1 MKPAPF
7 EYCRPDSLTEAL
19 SLLGEYGD
27 EAEILAGG
35 LSLGP
40 LLNTRMA
47 RPTVVIDINRLGEL
61 GAIERSATHLRLGAL
76 VRQAEVQDSAECKE
90 LLPLLVAAL
99 GYVGHYQTRSRG
111 TLAGSVAMA
120 DPSSEIPLA
129 LATLAGE
136 VELTSGRGV
145 RRLAADEFFQG
156 ALSTARA
163 DDEMIT
169 ALLWPLDPPRTH
181 TAFEEISE
189 RPGDFAI
196 VSVAAWA
203 QQKPGERLLNY
214 GLGLGGVEDRPHCLQ
229 GEVETQDDLAE
240 LAAEI
245 AQAAARDVSPV
256 SDQRAG
262 ADYRRHLVGHLGY
275 QAVHSALQQATES
288 TA

>member
-7 EYCRPDSLTEAL
+7 EYCRPEGLTEAL
-19 SLLGEYGD
+19 SLLAEYGD
-27 EAEILAGG
+27 EAAILAGG

-47 RPTVVIDINRLGEL
+47 RPTVVIDINRLEDL
-61 GAIERSATHLRLGAL
+61 GRIERTDTHLCMGAL
-76 VRQAEVQDSAECKE
+76 VRQAEVMDSPECKTA
-90 LLPLLVAAL
+90 LPLLVAAL

-136 VELTSGRGV
+136 VELTSTRGV
-145 RRLAADEFFQG
+145 RRVAADDFFQG
-156 ALSTARA
+156 ALTTARA

-169 ALLWPLDPPRTH
+169 ALFWPLGSGR
-181 TAFEEISE
+181 AGVFEEISE

-196 VSVAAWA
+196 VSAAAWA
-203 QQKPGERLLNY
+203 HQKPGEGPLRY
-214 GLGLGGVEDRPHCLQ
+214 CLGLGGVEDRPHCLR
-229 GEVETQDDLAE
+229 GEVAMPDDPAD

-245 AQAAARDVSPV
+245 SQAASREISPV

-262 ADYRRHLVGHLGY
+262 ADYRRHLVGHLGAKALRAALE
-275 QAVHSALQQATES
+275 QAVAEGAP
-288 TA
+288 